1 MNILQVTDDAFRKY
15 GKVITGIDFS
25 DILEAMKQTPLP
37 QDVAYV
43 PGLEVLE
50 ACESAKALSESVYGG
65 MPIQIGY
72 CNGNNYLLNAVEYHR
87 DSEINIAVTDAILIL
102 GQEQDIQADGTYE
115 TSRMEAFL
123 IPAGTAVEVY
133 ATTLHY
139 APCNVAEDGFKVVV
153 VLPKGTNTEIEKT
166 ASENPEDERLFA
178 RNKWLIAH
186 PDAKIE
192 GAFNGLIGE
201 NLSIK
206 IDTDNR

>member
-206 IDTDNR
+206 

>member
-1 MNILQVTDDAFRKY
+1 
-15 GKVITGIDFS
+15 
-25 DILEAMKQTPLP
+25 
-37 QDVAYV
+37 
-43 PGLEVLE
+43 
-50 ACESAKALSESVYGG
+50 

-87 DSEINIAVTDAILIL
+87 DSEINIAATDAILIL
-102 GQEQDIQADGTYE
+102 GQEQDIEPDGTYE

-153 VLPKGTNTEIEKT
+153 VLPKDTNTEIDRV
-166 ASENPEDERLFA
+166 ASGNPEDERLFA

-192 GAFNGLIGE
+192 GAFNGLVGE
-201 NLSIK
+201 NLSVK
-206 IDTDNR
+206 